1 MNKQDYE
8 LESDHSKRQHHD
20 AEAAGIPALSN
31 VDVAHDH
38 NNDIHELIAD
48 VPLAGVR
55 RVETVQAVWTKKSRW
70 VLFVA

>member
-1 MNKQDYE
+1 MSSKEYE
-8 LESDHSKRQHHD
+8 HDSEHDLHKRQHQD

-31 VDVAHDH
+31 VDV
-38 NNDIHELIAD
+38 NIPNDIHELIAD

-70 VLFVA
+70 ILFVA